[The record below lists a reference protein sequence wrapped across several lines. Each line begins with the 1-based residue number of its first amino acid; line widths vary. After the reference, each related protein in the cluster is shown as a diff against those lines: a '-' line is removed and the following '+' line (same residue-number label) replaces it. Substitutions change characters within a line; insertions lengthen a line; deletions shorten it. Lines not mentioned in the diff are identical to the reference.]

1 MLFHFYHS
9 FLNLQLF
16 PWDDQCTK
24 LASHFVIFVNA
35 ADPLLFQYLITCWLW
50 ISPSA
55 FKLVK
60 FSTVLFRLLIKMKYL
75 TFKCALCYTNS
86 QSTSMFCVYI
96 QAYTHLHIWTYTHVY
111 LFLRYRVCITDSY
124 YQLKWKAYFI
134 VIVVQSLSHVWH
146 FVTPWTAAG
155 HTSLSFTIFHSLL
168 RLMSPE
174 SVMPSNHLV
183 LCHPL
188 LLLPLTFLSI
198 IVFSNELAKIL
209 ELQHQCF
216 QWIWRIDFL

>member
-35 ADPLLFQYLITCWLW
+35 ADPLLFQYLISCWLW

-75 TFKCALCYTNS
+75 TFKCALCYTSS
-86 QSTSMFCVYI
+86 QSTSLFCVYI

-124 YQLKWKAYFI
+124 SQLKRKCLFHCYCRSAT
-134 VIVVQSLSHVWH
+134 QS
-146 FVTPWTAAG
+146 
-155 HTSLSFTIFHSLL
+155 
-168 RLMSPE
+168 
-174 SVMPSNHLV
+174 
-183 LCHPL
+183 C
-188 LLLPLTFLSI
+188 LTFCDPMDCSRPHLPVLHHLPQLAQTHVHWVSDAIQSSCALSSPSPPA
-198 IVFSNELAKIL
+198 FNLS
-209 ELQHQCF
+209 QHHGLF
-216 QWIWRIDFL
+216 